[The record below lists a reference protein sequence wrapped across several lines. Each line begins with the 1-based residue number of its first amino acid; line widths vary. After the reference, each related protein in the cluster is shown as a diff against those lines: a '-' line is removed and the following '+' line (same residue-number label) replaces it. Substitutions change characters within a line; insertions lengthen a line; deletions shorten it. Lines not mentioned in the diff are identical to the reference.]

1 MALNYLE
8 QLRERLNQPN
18 DYLSRLKDSFN
29 TSSGQMTEY
38 FVSLRE
44 KLNQPRETGQSYSS
58 FQPFAPPLKRESF
71 FAPSPE
77 DRLLYP
83 KLEQ

>member
-8 QLRERLNQPN
+8 QLKERLNQPN

-44 KLNQPRETGQSYSS
+44 KLNQL
-58 FQPFAPPLKRESF
+58 APPGASGKQFE
-71 FAPSPE
+71 E
-77 DRLLYP
+77 
-83 KLEQ
+83 E